1 MLSRKA
7 GLFGESVIRGMTQL
21 CTQHGGIN
29 LAQGFPDWDPP
40 QEVKEAAI
48 RAIQAGINQYS
59 ITWGAPRLR
68 EAIAAKA
75 RSFNRIEVDPQTM
88 ITVTCGATEAMMA
101 SMLAV
106 IDPGDEVVIFEPF
119 YENYGPDAIISG
131 ATPRYVP
138 LYYPEFRF
146 DRDELRAAF
155 GPRTKAIV
163 VNTPHNP
170 SGKVFARDE
179 LQCIAELCQEFDAL
193 AITDEIYQH
202 IIYIDRPHVS
212 LATLP
217 GMAERTITI
226 CGMSKSYSVTGWRI
240 AYTLASPALTAGIRK
255 MHDFL
260 TVGAPAPLQEA
271 GAVALAL
278 PDGYY
283 KDLVAL
289 YDGKRRLL
297 LRLLGDVGF
306 ECYTPEGAY
315 YIMTDF
321 SAFGFRDDTEFA
333 HYLVREVGVAAVPGT
348 SFYFHRELGRT
359 KIRFNFAK
367 RDEVLREAAAR
378 LEKLNRRR

>member
-1 MLSRKA
+1 MLSKKA

-40 QEVKEAAI
+40 QEVKDAAI
-48 RAIQAGINQYS
+48 KAIQEGVNQYS

-68 EAIAAKA
+68 EAVARKA
-75 RSFNRIEVDPQTM
+75 RAFNGLDVDPQSM

-119 YENYGPDAIISG
+119 YENYGPDVIISG
-131 ATPRYVP
+131 ASPRYVP
-138 LYYPEFRF
+138 LYYPDFHF

-170 SGKVFARDE
+170 SGKVFTREE
-179 LQCIAELCQEFDAL
+179 LQCIADLCQEFDAL

-202 IIYIDRPHVS
+202 IIYLDRPHVS
-212 LATLP
+212 IGTLP
-217 GMAERTITI
+217 GMADRTITI

-278 PDGYY
+278 PDSYY
-283 KDLVAL
+283 KDLLAL
-289 YDGKRRLL
+289 YDGKRQLL
-297 LRLLGDVGF
+297 LRLLRDVGF
-306 ECYTPEGAY
+306 ECYTPDGAY

-321 SAFGFRDDTEFA
+321 AAFGFRDDTEFA
-333 HYLVREVGVAAVPGT
+333 HYLVKEVGVAAVPGT
-348 SFYFHRELGRT
+348 SFYFHQDLGRT

-367 RDEVLREAAAR
+367 RDEILREAASR